1 MSDDRFKSSLDSGA
15 TTGLDKEKP
24 DEEPSCQGAGS
35 KEHLVPRH
43 CTLDGFAEEAVR
55 HGGVDIS
62 QLEPLTRLYVQT
74 QNTLYQLTW
83 LDPWESKIMI
93 QGGQVFAQPTKASL
107 CGSSFGGSF
116 LKSKWIG
123 RFMRMEVYA
132 GGRNIVTSPVRSV
145 KTEDSSN
152 LPGPF

>member
-1 MSDDRFKSSLDSGA
+1 MSDERFKSSPDSGA
-15 TTGLDKEKP
+15 TTALDKGKP
-24 DEEPSCQGAGS
+24 DEEQNSQSACSQ
-35 KEHLVPRH
+35 EHLVPRH

-74 QNTLYQLTW
+74 QNTLYQLTL

-93 QGGQVFAQPTKASL
+93 QGGQFFSCPTEASL
-107 CGSSFGGSF
+107 CGTSFGGSF

-123 RFMRMEVYA
+123 RFMRMEVHA

-145 KTEDSSN
+145 KTDDN
-152 LPGPF
+152 RDVPGPF